1 MIRQQRR
8 SELRKLEKEYNRI
21 VTNKQ
26 FQRVLHSKDFENIKS
41 EELDLL
47 KNKEHTNRQLQTE
60 FTFGYV
66 LLARVKELE
75 NKILKLKNYSA

>member
-26 FQRVLHSKDFENIKS
+26 FQKVLHSRDFENMKNG
-41 EELDLL
+41 ELDLL
-47 KNKEHTNRQLQTE
+47 KNKEHINKELQAK
-60 FTFGYV
+60 FDFGYV
-66 LLARVKELE
+66 LLSRVKELE
-75 NKILKLKNYSA
+75 NKISKLKNYSM